1 MPTHYI
7 TTDQELMPWLPSLNK
22 ASEIALDLE
31 FDKNFYRYGF
41 NLCLIQIAFDEHI
54 LLIDPL
60 SETLDERQIFP
71 VLENPAILKVVFA
84 PTEDLRLL
92 HSLGCYPQ
100 NLFDLDIATSLL
112 NYPQGSLN
120 KLIETKLNF
129 DTGPSSQQSNWY
141 TRPLTREQKHYAAQD
156 VEFLIELKDQL
167 LQEADQAGVT
177 DWIWEE
183 NTRYDE
189 LDYGDENHSKYIRE
203 KYKKGLSQFDW
214 YVFTQLM
221 HKREAIAK
229 TFNRPSHKLIP
240 WKYLADI
247 AQTPRKLDHWNQQRR
262 IHRKL
267 KTDTYHLEMRQ
278 VLEKALYE
286 AKSKNLDP
294 EKPARSRLSPEEYRK
309 RRQQRNRVKE
319 LKNTYLKP
327 IKKQIAADYG
337 QEAASFMLSNR
348 IMGELLSNHERS
360 LEGYKRELVAK
371 YAEKLDMEVNM
382 ILQAVT

>member
-7 TTDQELMPWLPSLNK
+7 TTDQDLLPWLPSLK
-22 ASEIALDLE
+22 QAPEIALDLE

-60 SETLDERQIFP
+60 SDSIDESQLFP
-71 VLENPAILKVVFA
+71 VLEDPETLKVVFA

-92 HSLGCYPQ
+92 HSLDCYPQ

-112 NYPQGSLN
+112 NYPQGSLS

-129 DTGPSSQQSNWY
+129 DTGPSSQQSNWCA
-141 TRPLTREQKHYAAQD
+141 RPLTREQKHYAAQD
-156 VEFLIELKDQL
+156 VEFLIELKDL
-167 LQEADQAGVT
+167 LLLEADETGVT

-221 HKREAIAK
+221 HKREATAK
-229 TFNRPSHKLIP
+229 AFNRPSHKLIP
-240 WKYLADI
+240 WKYLAEI
-247 AQTPRKLDHWNQQRR
+247 AQHPQKLEEWKRQRQ

-267 KTDTYHLEMRQ
+267 KTDAYQAEMRQ
-278 VLEKALYE
+278 VLDKAIYE
-286 AKSKNLDP
+286 AKEKDLDP
-294 EKPARSRLSPEEYRK
+294 DKPARPRLSPEEYRK

-360 LEGYKRELVAK
+360 LDGYKRELVAK
-371 YAEKLDMEVNM
+371 YAQQLDMEVNV